1 MISGRGAEELRW
13 RPPWRGRMQGSV
25 RVGLMRVSAVGVLI
39 ARRATPR
46 RYQSDQ
52 HALSVPQAFPVVAPC
67 EGDCGGTTAVAGVHQ
82 CVVASVGVR
91 TSACALA
98 DTNAAGP
105 HVPPTLVHN
114 CTAAPQHGHSPC
126 RLLQYTPPLLASPRP
141 RRLLVPIC
149 PLCGPGLTAR
159 PNRAR
164 ALSSVRGASPPYAAD
179 VATDSRWLRA
189 DPGRRSRARHL
200 HKRFQGESRDPTH
213 PQPCLLQHLRPLSA
227 QKHLLRWKD
236 GCPTTTRC
244 QACVCKSLSR
254 NALVQRTA
262 SAECAVQCSTQ
273 SASIHQHPLASTSY
287 RNVLTLRP
295 SFGQADACAGTG
307 PARLAPY
314 VLKGEAAHTRAA
326 GN

>member
-1 MISGRGAEELRW
+1 MAIPR
-13 RPPWRGRMQGSV
+13 
-25 RVGLMRVSAVGVLI
+25 AVYYSI
-39 ARRATPR
+39 HPR
-46 RYQSDQ
+46 YLHHLDHVASSCRS
-52 HALSVPQAFPVVAPC
+52 APC
-67 EGDCGGTTAVAGVHQ
+67 
-82 CVVASVGVR
+82 
-91 TSACALA
+91 
-98 DTNAAGP
+98 AARAHSRP
-105 HVPPTLVHN
+105 H
-114 CTAAPQHGHSPC
+114 
-126 RLLQYTPPLLASPRP
+126 
-141 RRLLVPIC
+141 
-149 PLCGPGLTAR
+149 
-159 PNRAR
+159 RAR
-164 ALSSVRGASPPYAAD
+164 ALSSVRGASPPYAPD

-227 QKHLLRWKD
+227 QKHLLRWKEAVL
-236 GCPTTTRC
+236 PPPAARRV
-244 QACVCKSLSR
+244 CVRVSPET
-254 NALVQRTA
+254 LVQRTA

-273 SASIHQHPLASTSY
+273 SASIHQHPLASTPY